1 MDHLFTAGQ
10 LNFIVHG
17 LDAKIPDEFVAF
29 KNKFGVG
36 IRKEN
41 CAIDPV
47 SFKKVRDNNS
57 IIAEYLSKKHGNTW
71 INESPIKPIGLK

>member
-1 MDHLFTAGQ
+1 MDHLFTSGQ

-57 IIAEYLSKKHGNTW
+57 IIAEYLSKKHGSTW

>member
-1 MDHLFTAGQ
+1 MEHLFTAGQ

-41 CAIDPV
+41 GAIDPV
-47 SFKKVRDNNS
+47 SFKKVRENNS
-57 IIAEYLSKKHGNTW
+57 MIAEFLPKRQGTSW
-71 INESPIKPIGLK
+71 FNESPIKPIGLK